1 MDTVGIGIVGAGRIF
16 EQHAMACNSLAGRAR
31 LVAIADIDE
40 AQLQKVA
47 GKYSIPFVAADY
59 RGLLDRSDIDVI
71 TVCTPPVLHEHVV
84 IDALEAGKFVIC
96 EKPLAHTLES
106 ADRIIAAAK
115 KHPGKLST
123 VYQFRYLPEV
133 QRTLWLRDHGLLGRL
148 LFGRFHRFAKFE
160 APAKPAKD
168 GKPAKPAKKRSPWW
182 GQWQTAG
189 GGVVMTQLIHEID
202 IMQHIF
208 GQATEVTAT
217 MDTLH
222 EAIESEDSCAA
233 TVRFESGAM
242 VGCQGTMTAQR
253 SSHGFDVIGES
264 ASAHS
269 PWALES
275 LDTTW
280 RDESLHAVLEAH
292 PLAESTAPKHAE
304 GSAHTPYVTD
314 VVTAILEARPLP
326 IGFEE
331 ARTSLEICTAIYASA
346 LSGRPVKLPL
356 DHTNNC
362 YAGLTTAV
370 YDGRL
375 RQNRKPTIAAEQVP
389 A

>member
-1 MDTVGIGIVGAGRIF
+1 MDTVGIGIVGAGKIF
-16 EQHAMACNSLAGRAR
+16 EQHAIACNSLAGRAR
-31 LVAIADIDE
+31 LVGIADIDE
-40 AQLQKVA
+40 AHLQKAA
-47 GKYSIPFVAADY
+47 GKYSIPLAVANY
-59 RGLLDRSDIDVI
+59 RVLLDRQDVDVI
-71 TVCTPPVLHEHVV
+71 TVCTPPVLHERVV
-84 IDALEAGKFVIC
+84 VDALEAGKFVIC
-96 EKPLAHTLES
+96 EKPLAHTLQS
-106 ADRIIAAAK
+106 ADRIIAVAK
-115 KHPGKLST
+115 KHPGRLST

-133 QRTLWLRDHGLLGRL
+133 QRTLWLRDYGRLGKL
-148 LFGRFHRFAKFE
+148 LFGRFHRFAKFQ

-208 GQATEVTAT
+208 GKATEVTAT

-222 EAIESEDSCAA
+222 EAIESEDTCAA
-233 TVRFESGAM
+233 TVRFASGAM
-242 VGCQGTMTAQR
+242 VSCQGTMTAQR
-253 SSHGFDVIGES
+253 SSHGFDVIGER

-275 LDTTW
+275 LDTDW
-280 RDESLHAVLEAH
+280 RDDSIRAVLEAH
-292 PLAESTAPKHAE
+292 PSPLMADKSAESC
-304 GSAHTPYVTD
+304 AHTPYLAD
-314 VVTAILEARPLP
+314 VVAAILESRSLP
-326 IGFEE
+326 IGLEE
-331 ARTSLEICTAIYASA
+331 ARASLEICTAIYASA
-346 LSGRPVKLPL
+346 LSGRPVALPI

-370 YDGRL
+370 YDGRQ
-375 RQNRKPTIAAEQVP
+375 RQNRKSNTAAEQIP

>member
-16 EQHAMACNSLAGRAR
+16 EQHAVACNSLGGRAK
-31 LVAIADIDE
+31 LLAIADIDE
-40 AQLQKVA
+40 ARSQKSA
-47 GKYSIPFVAADY
+47 SQYSIPFATGDY
-59 RGLLDRSDIDVI
+59 RSLLDRNDIDVI
-71 TVCTPPVLHEHVV
+71 TVCTPPVLHERVV
-84 IDALEAGKFVIC
+84 VDALQAGKFVIC

-106 ADRIIAAAK
+106 ADRIIAMAK
-115 KHPGKLST
+115 KYPGKLST

-133 QRTLWLRDHGLLGRL
+133 QRTLWLRNHGCLGRL
-148 LFGRFHRFAKFE
+148 LFGRFHRFAKFG
-160 APAKPAKD
+160 APARPAKD

-208 GQATEVTAT
+208 GKAIEVTAT
-217 MDTLH
+217 MDTLR
-222 EAIESEDSCAA
+222 EAIESEDTCAA
-233 TVRFESGAM
+233 TVRFESGAL
-242 VGCQGTMTAQR
+242 VSCQGTMTAQR
-253 SSHGFDVIGES
+253 SSHGFDVIGDR

-275 LDTTW
+275 LDKDW
-280 RDESLHAVLEAH
+280 RDESLHAVLDAH
-292 PLAESTAPKHAE
+292 PLAETPAAKHA
-304 GSAHTPYVTD
+304 GSSAHTPYLAD
-314 VVTAILEARPLP
+314 VIDALLEGRSLP
-326 IGFEE
+326 IGSED
-331 ARTSLEICTAIYASA
+331 ARASLEICTAIYASA
-346 LSGRPVKLPL
+346 LSGRPVKLPI

-370 YDGRL
+370 YDGRQ
-375 RQNRKPTIAAEQVP
+375 RRSQKSNAAAEQIP

>member
-1 MDTVGIGIVGAGRIF
+1 MDTVGIGIVGAGKIF
-16 EQHAMACNSLAGRAR
+16 EQHAAACNSLAGPAR
-31 LVAIADIDE
+31 LVAIADINE
-40 AQLQKVA
+40 AQLQKSA
-47 GKYSIPFVAADY
+47 SKYSIPFAAADY
-59 RGLLDRSDIDVI
+59 RILLDRQDIDVI
-71 TVCTPPVLHEHVV
+71 TVCTPPVLHERVV
-84 IDALEAGKFVIC
+84 VEALEAGKFVIC

-106 ADRIIAAAK
+106 TDRIIAVAK
-115 KHPGKLST
+115 KYPGKLST

-133 QRTLWLRDHGLLGRL
+133 QRALWLRDNDRLGKL

-160 APAKPAKD
+160 APARPAKD

-202 IMQHIF
+202 LMQHIF
-208 GQATEVTAT
+208 GRATEVTAT
-217 MDTLH
+217 METLH
-222 EAIESEDSCAA
+222 EPIESEDTCAA

-242 VGCQGTMTAQR
+242 VSCQGTMTAQR
-253 SSHGFDVIGES
+253 SSHGFDVIGER

-275 LDTTW
+275 LDTSW

-292 PLAESTAPKHAE
+292 PLIGKVAAKDGANSD
-304 GSAHTPYVTD
+304 HTPYLAD
-314 VVTAILEARPLP
+314 VVAAILEARPLP
-326 IGFEE
+326 IGPDE
-331 ARTSLEICTAIYASA
+331 ARASLEICTAIYASA
-346 LSGRPVKLPL
+346 LSGRPVNLPL
-356 DHTNNC
+356 DKTNIC

-370 YDGRL
+370 YDGRQ
-375 RQNRKPTIAAEQVP
+375 RQHRKSNAAAEQIS